1 MRTAPSEGSRPSRVS
16 RTDYTKHVPGPV
28 STHDSRRATQVT
40 LKAVTLLSGVL
51 TVVFLVSFFFSDR
64 GIAELQ
70 HARIRVDELNSDI
83 QRLQAENA
91 RLRGAIESAKNST
104 FAVEQ
109 IAREDLGMSKQ
120 GEVVY
125 MIPKKALGPR
135 P

>member
-1 MRTAPSEGSRPSRVS
+1 MPA
-16 RTDYTKHVPGPV
+16 PV

-70 HARIRVDELNSDI
+70 QARRRVDELQTDI
-83 QRLQAENA
+83 QKLQAENT
-91 RLRGAIESAKNST
+91 RLRGEIESAKNST
-104 FAVEQ
+104 YAVEK
-109 IAREDLGMSKQ
+109 IAREDLAMSKK
-120 GEVVY
+120 GEVIY
-125 MIPKKALGPR
+125 MLPASTTTTAGTPGPASPTPR

>member
-1 MRTAPSEGSRPSRVS
+1 MGTM
-16 RTDYTKHVPGPV
+16 PGPA

-70 HARIRVDELNSDI
+70 HARIRVDELNTDI

-91 RLRGAIESAKNST
+91 RLRAAIESARNST
-104 FAVEQ
+104 FAVAQ

-125 MIPKKALGPR
+125 MLPTSGSARRTPR
-135 P
+135 